1 MGLYG
6 GGGDDAI
13 EFQEEMAE
21 KAYEYDT
28 KTYKYQWGNS
38 AQEGQFIPNEGEI
51 FRKYESQYDAY
62 NKQVAAAT
70 DARLFQER
78 SNRDAWQYGKQRVDF
93 EYQMQQKVQD
103 QQKLTLRDQLTE
115 NTLTR
120 NAADANARLIRDEQ
134 LQQQSFNSRQIL
146 QEFLQ
151 DQGTF
156 GFERERLLN
165 DLGLNEERLDNEVSR
180 ARSDLN
186 TAQKLSAGS
195 TDRQNLELQI
205 KENQL
210 NTKQAQNNADLA
222 SAVSKAASATDITQ
236 RTADLT
242 EGKLLSE
249 EQKARTVLSQRTG
262 DAGLDRTAVE
272 LSYAQKAGDIAASKT
287 ALTQDY
293 ITKEA
298 ANQFNRAA
306 LGIETSEVKQRRDYQ
321 TDAILRDLQNQKAQ
335 AKFGATKANIDALT
349 KAGQAQVSQAGR
361 SQGKSIVAFMGEV
374 GRQQAEMVNTLI
386 HAQKAGEEKVR
397 QTKMSAL
404 NDVQRAAIKSQQL
417 DLQSLEN
424 LNKLSLGI
432 DQANRDLRAAGDIKG
447 LELAKITKGVA
458 DATELTNLTVQDLQ
472 REIGGRKGLTIAN
485 LQDIQK
491 DLASKQRDAAIQ
503 TQDISQTR
511 QGERGLTTNRIQA
524 ILDEL
529 DGRGDQYRVT
539 QDSVNQRRSLLRQGA
554 DIGERKISKGL
565 ADLSTRYGLNQEIVN
580 AMRDSASNQY
590 QQALSENARAKS
602 QADLS
607 AKARVMI
614 DPQRQ
619 PYAPEPRSLPVVQF
633 VPPTKPKV
641 PPAPIKGAKMSYGG
655 MGALDAAMAV
665 GGGALAGI
673 SAYAGLKAAGMVG
686 AATPVGWAI
695 GIGSVL
701 ASFM

>member
-1 MGLYG
+1 MSGG

-13 EFQEEMAE
+13 KFQKEAAK

-28 KTYKYQWGNS
+28 KTYKYQWGDN
-38 AQEGQFIPNEGEI
+38 AQEGQYVRGGEI
-51 FRKYESQYDAY
+51 HRKYAAQYDAY
-62 NKQVAAAT
+62 NKQRYAARDT
-70 DARLFQER
+70 RQFQQD
-78 SNRDAWQYGKQRVDF
+78 SAQDSYNYGRQRVDF
-93 EYQMQQKVQD
+93 EYDMQRRAQD
-103 QQKLTLRDQLTE
+103 QQKLTDTRQRTE
-115 NTLTR
+115 NTLTKL
-120 NAADANARLIRDEQ
+120 AADANARLIRDEQ

-156 GFERERLLN
+156 GFDRERLLN
-165 DLGLNEERLDNEVSR
+165 DLGLNEERLDSEVSR

-186 TAQKLSAGS
+186 TARNLSGGS
-195 TDRQNLELQI
+195 IDRQRLELQI

-210 NTKQAQNNADLA
+210 NTKQAQSDADLA
-222 SAVSKAASATDITQ
+222 SAVTKAASATDITQ

-272 LSYAQKAGDIAASKT
+272 LSYTQKAGDIAASKT

-293 ITKEA
+293 TTKEA
-298 ANQFNRAA
+298 ATKFNRSA
-306 LGIETSEVKQRRDYQ
+306 LGIDTAEVKQRRDYQ

-335 AKFGATKANIDALT
+335 AKFGATKANIEALT

-374 GRQQAEMVNTLI
+374 GRQQAEMVDTLI
-386 HAQKAGEEKVR
+386 RAQSAGEEKVR

-404 NDVQRAAIKSQQL
+404 NDIQRSSIKSQQL

-432 DQANRDLRAAGDIKG
+432 DQANRDLRSAGDIKG
-447 LELAKITKGVA
+447 LELSKITKGVA
-458 DATELTNLTVQDLQ
+458 DATELTNLTVKDLQ

-503 TQDISQTR
+503 DQDISQTR
-511 QGERGLTTNRIQA
+511 QGEADLSTNRIQA
-524 ILDEL
+524 LLDEL
-529 DGRGDQYRVT
+529 SGKQDQFMVT
-539 QDSVNQRRSLLRQGA
+539 RDSVNQRRSLLQQGSN
-554 DIGERKISKGL
+554 IGERKISKGL

-580 AMRDSASNQY
+580 AMKDSASNQY
-590 QQALSENARAKS
+590 QQALSENQRAKS
-602 QADLS
+602 QADLTS
-607 AKARVMI
+607 RARVMI
-614 DPQRQ
+614 DPQRS
-619 PYAPEPRSLPVVQF
+619 PYAPAPRSLPVVEF
-633 VPPTKPKV
+633 VEPTLPKV
-641 PPAPIKGAKMSYGG
+641 PPEPIEGAKMSYGG

-665 GGGALAGI
+665 GGGALAGV

-701 ASFM
+701 ASFL

>member
-1 MGLYG
+1 MSG
-6 GGGDDAI
+6 GGGGNDAVD
-13 EFQEEMAE
+13 FQREAAR

-28 KTYKYQWGNS
+28 KTYKYQWGNN
-38 AQEGQFIPNEGEI
+38 AQEGQYVRGGEI
-51 FRKYESQYDAY
+51 HRKYVAQYDAY
-62 NKQVAAAT
+62 NKQRWAAR
-70 DARLFQER
+70 DARQFQQD
-78 SNRDAWQYGKQRVDF
+78 SAQDAYDYGRQRVDF
-93 EYQMQQKVQD
+93 EYNMQQRARN
-103 QQKLTLRDQLTE
+103 QQIATKNDQLTE

-120 NAADANARLIRDEQ
+120 QAADANARLIRDEQ

-165 DLGLNEERLDNEVSR
+165 DLGLNEERLDNEVAR
-180 ARSDLN
+180 ARSDLT

-195 TDRQNLELQI
+195 TDRQRLELQI

-210 NTKQAQNNADLA
+210 NTKQAQNDADLA
-222 SAVSKAASATDITQ
+222 SAVSKAASASDITQ

-242 EGKLLSE
+242 EGKLLTE

-298 ANQFNRAA
+298 ANQFNRSA
-306 LGIETSEVKQRRDYQ
+306 LGIDTAEVKQRRDYQ

-361 SQGKSIVAFMGEV
+361 SQGKSIVAFMSEV

-386 HAQKAGEEKVR
+386 LAQKSGEEKVR
-397 QTKMSAL
+397 QTKISAL

-485 LQDIQK
+485 LQDIQQ
-491 DLASKQRDAAIQ
+491 DLANKQRDAAIQ

-511 QGERGLTTNRIQA
+511 QGERGLSTNRIQA

-529 DGRGDQYRVT
+529 SGRGDQYRVT

-565 ADLSTRYGLNQEIVN
+565 ADLSTRYGLNQEIIN

-590 QQALSENARAKS
+590 QQALSENQRAKS
-602 QADLS
+602 QADLT

-614 DPQRQ
+614 DPQRA
-619 PYAPEPRSLPVVQF
+619 PYAPAPRQLPVVEF
-633 VPPTKPKV
+633 TEPTLPKV
-641 PPAPIKGAKMSYGG
+641 PPAPIEGAKMSYGG

-673 SAYAGLKAAGMVG
+673 SAYAGLKAAGMT
-686 AATPVGWAI
+686 AAAGPVGWAI

-701 ASFM
+701 ASFL

>member
-1 MGLYG
+1 MSGG

-13 EFQEEMAE
+13 KYQEEAAK
-21 KAYEYDT
+21 KAWEYDT
-28 KTYKYQWGNS
+28 KTYKYQWGNN
-38 AQEGQFIPNEGEI
+38 AVEREGQYVQSGEI
-51 FRKYESQYDAY
+51 HRKYAAQYDAY
-62 NKQVAAAT
+62 NKQVAAAAS
-70 DARLFQER
+70 ARNYQTQ
-78 SNRDAWQYGKQRVDF
+78 SGQDSWQYGKDRVDF
-93 EYQMQQKVQD
+93 EYNMQRRVQD
-103 QQKLTLRDQLTE
+103 QQKLTDIRQQTE
-115 NTLTR
+115 NTLTK
-120 NAADANARLIRDEQ
+120 NTADANARLIRDEQ
-134 LQQQSFNSRQIL
+134 LQQQSFNSKQIL

-165 DLGLNEERLDNEVSR
+165 DLGLNEERLDNEVER

-186 TAQKLSAGS
+186 TARNLSGGS
-195 TDRQNLELQI
+195 IDRQKLELQI

-210 NTKQAQNNADLA
+210 NTKQAQNDSDLT
-222 SAVSKAASATDITQ
+222 SAVAKAASATDITQ

-249 EQKARTVLSQRTG
+249 EQKARTVLSQKTG
-262 DAGLDRTAVE
+262 DAGFDKTAVE

-293 ITKEA
+293 TTKEA
-298 ANQFNRAA
+298 ATKFNRSA
-306 LGIETSEVKQRRDYQ
+306 LGIDTAEVKQRRDYQ

-349 KAGQAQVSQAGR
+349 KSGQAQVSQAGR

-386 HAQKAGEEKVR
+386 LAQKSGEEKVR

-404 NDVQRAAIKSQQL
+404 NDIQRSAIKSQQL

-432 DQANRDLRAAGDIKG
+432 DQANRDLRSAGDIKG

-491 DLASKQRDAAIQ
+491 DLTSKQRDAAIQ

-511 QGERGLTTNRIQA
+511 QGERGLSTNRIQS

-529 DGRGDQYRVT
+529 SGKSDQFNVT
-539 QDSVNQRRSLLRQGA
+539 RDSVNQRRSLLQQGSN
-554 DIGERKISKGL
+554 IGERKISQGL

-580 AMRDSASNQY
+580 AMRSSAYDQY
-590 QQALSENARAKS
+590 QQALSENRRAKS
-602 QADLS
+602 QADLTS
-607 AKARVMI
+607 RARVMI
-614 DPQRQ
+614 DPQRA
-619 PYAPEPRSLPVVQF
+619 PYAPAPRQLPVVEF
-633 VPPTKPKV
+633 VEPTLPKV
-641 PPAPIKGAKMSYGG
+641 PPAPIEGAKMSYGG

-665 GGGALAGI
+665 GGGALAGV
-673 SAYAGLKAAGMVG
+673 SAYAGLQAAGMT
-686 AATPVGWAI
+686 AAAGPVGWAI

-701 ASFM
+701 SSFL

>member
-1 MGLYG
+1 MSKIGKINISIPEKVKVALAG
-6 GGGDDAI
+6 NIINI
-13 EFQEEMAE
+13 EGPLGKKSINVDLDMFNLDIIEGKEISIKPKKVDQNSKRLWGMNRSLINNAVIGSSTGYE
-21 KAYEYDT
+21 KT
-28 KTYKYQWGNS
+28 
-38 AQEGQFIPNEGEI
+38 
-51 FRKYESQYDAY
+51 
-62 NKQVAAAT
+62 
-70 DARLFQER
+70 
-78 SNRDAWQYGKQRVDF
+78 
-93 EYQMQQKVQD
+93 
-103 QQKLTLRDQLTE
+103 
-115 NTLTR
+115 
-120 NAADANARLIRDEQ
+120 
-134 LQQQSFNSRQIL
+134 
-146 QEFLQ
+146 
-151 DQGTF
+151 
-156 GFERERLLN
+156 
-165 DLGLNEERLDNEVSR
+165 
-180 ARSDLN
+180 
-186 TAQKLSAGS
+186 
-195 TDRQNLELQI
+195 LELVGVGYRAAI
-205 KENQL
+205 KGNQL
-210 NTKQAQNNADLA
+210 NTKQAQTDADLA
-222 SAVSKAASATDITQ
+222 SALSKAATASDITQ

-298 ANQFNRAA
+298 ANQFNRSA
-306 LGIETSEVKQRRDYQ
+306 LGIDTAEVKQRRDYQ

-361 SQGKSIVAFMGEV
+361 SQGKSIVAFMSEV
-374 GRQQAEMVNTLI
+374 GRQQTEMVNTLI
-386 HAQKAGEEKVR
+386 LAQKSGEEKVR

-432 DQANRDLRAAGDIKG
+432 DQANRDLRSASDIKG
-447 LELAKITKGVA
+447 LELDKITKGVA
-458 DATELTNLTVQDLQ
+458 DATELTNLTVKDLQ
-472 REIGGRKGLTIAN
+472 REIGGRQGLTIAN
-485 LQDIQK
+485 LRDIQK

-511 QGERGLTTNRIQA
+511 QGERGLSTNRIQA

-529 DGRGDQYRVT
+529 SGKESQYDIT
-539 QDSVNQRRSLLRQGA
+539 QYNVNQRRSLLREGA

-565 ADLSTRYGLNQEIVN
+565 ADLSTRYGLNQEIIN

-590 QQALSENARAKS
+590 QQALSENQRAKS
-602 QADLS
+602 QADLT

-614 DPQRQ
+614 DPQRA
-619 PYAPEPRSLPVVQF
+619 PYAPAPRQLPVVEF
-633 VPPTKPKV
+633 VEPTLPKV
-641 PPAPIKGAKMSYGG
+641 PPAPIEGAKMSYGG

-673 SAYAGLKAAGMVG
+673 SAYAGLKAAGI
-686 AATPVGWAI
+686 AASTATPIGWAI
-695 GIGSVL
+695 GIGTVL
-701 ASFM
+701 SSFL

>member
-1 MGLYG
+1 MSG
-6 GGGDDAI
+6 GGGSDDVI
-13 EFQEEMAE
+13 RYQREMAA

-28 KTYKYQWGNS
+28 KTYKYQWGNE
-38 AQEGQFIPNEGEI
+38 AQEGQYVRSGEI
-51 FRKYESQYDAY
+51 HRKYAAQYDSY
-62 NKQVAAAT
+62 NKQKAAAESARNYQT
-70 DARLFQER
+70 QSGQDAH
-78 SNRDAWQYGKQRVDF
+78 AYGVDRIDF
-93 EYQMQQKVQD
+93 EYNMQQRARD
-103 QQKLTLRDQLTE
+103 QQVATKNLQLTE

-156 GFERERLLN
+156 GFKKEQLLN
-165 DLGLNEERLDNEVSR
+165 DLGLNEERLDNEVAR
-180 ARSDLN
+180 ATSNLN
-186 TAQKLSAGS
+186 TAEKLGEGEI
-195 TDRQNLELQI
+195 DRQRLELQI

-210 NTKQAQNNADLA
+210 NIKQAQNDANLA
-222 SAVSKAASATDITQ
+222 SAVTKAASAADITQ

-249 EQKARTVLSQRTG
+249 EQKAKTVLSQRTG

-306 LGIETSEVKQRRDYQ
+306 LGIDTAEVKQRRDYQ

-361 SQGKSIVAFMGEV
+361 SQGKSIVAFMSEV

-386 HAQKAGEEKVR
+386 LARKSGEEKVR
-397 QTKMSAL
+397 QTKINAL
-404 NDVQRAAIKSQQL
+404 NAVQRSAIKSQQL
-417 DLQSLEN
+417 DLQSLDN

-432 DQANRDLRAAGDIKG
+432 DQANRDLIAAGDIKG
-447 LELAKITKGVA
+447 LELSKITKGVA

-485 LQDIQK
+485 LEDIQK
-491 DLASKQRDAAIQ
+491 DLASKQKDAAIQ
-503 TQDISQTR
+503 TEDIHQTR
-511 QGERGLTTNRIQA
+511 QGERGLSTNRIESIIA
-524 ILDEL
+524 DLE
-529 DGRGDQYRVT
+529 GKVDQYSVT
-539 QDSVNQRRSLLRQGA
+539 RASVNQRRSLLRGGA
-554 DIGERKISKGL
+554 DIGEREISKGL
-565 ADLSTRYGLNQEIVN
+565 ADLSTRYGLNQEIIS
-580 AMRDSASNQY
+580 AMEDSASNQY
-590 QQALSENARAKS
+590 QQALSENERAES
-602 QADLS
+602 QADLT

-614 DPQRQ
+614 DPQRA
-619 PYAPEPRSLPVVQF
+619 PYAPAPRTLPVVEF
-633 VPPTKPKV
+633 VEPTLPKV
-641 PPAPIKGAKMSYGG
+641 PPAPIEGAKMSYGG
-655 MGALDAAMAV
+655 MGALDAAMVV

-673 SAYAGLKAAGMVG
+673 SAYAGLRAAGFAAG
-686 AATPVGWAI
+686 TATPIGWAI
-695 GIGSVL
+695 GIGTVL
-701 ASFM
+701 SSFL

>member
-1 MGLYG
+1 MSGG

-13 EFQEEMAE
+13 KFQKEAAK

-28 KTYKYQWGNS
+28 KTYKYQWGNN
-38 AQEGQFIPNEGEI
+38 AQEGQYVRGGEI
-51 FRKYESQYDAY
+51 YRKYVSQYDSY
-62 NKQVAAAT
+62 NKQRQAAR
-70 DARLFQER
+70 DARQFQQDSAED
-78 SNRDAWQYGKQRVDF
+78 SYDYGRDRVDF
-93 EYQMQQKVQD
+93 EYNMQRRVQD
-103 QQKLTLRDQLTE
+103 QQKLTDTRQRTE
-115 NTLTR
+115 NILTK

-134 LQQQSFNSRQIL
+134 LQQQSFNSKQVL

-165 DLGLNEERLDNEVSR
+165 DLGLNEERLDNEVAR

-186 TAQKLSAGS
+186 TARNLSGGS
-195 TDRQNLELQI
+195 VDRQNLELQI

-210 NTKQAQNNADLA
+210 NTKQAQNDADLD
-222 SAVSKAASATDITQ
+222 SAVTKAASASDITQ

-272 LSYAQKAGDIAASKT
+272 LSYTQKAGDIAASKT

-298 ANQFNRAA
+298 ANQFNRSA
-306 LGIETSEVKQRRDYQ
+306 LGIDTAEVKQRRDYQ

-361 SQGKSIVAFMGEV
+361 SQGKSIVTFMGEV

-386 HAQKAGEEKVR
+386 LAQKSGEEKVR

-404 NDVQRAAIKSQQL
+404 NDIQRSAIKSQQL
-417 DLQSLEN
+417 DLQSLDN

-511 QGERGLTTNRIQA
+511 QGERGLTTNRIQS

-529 DGRGDQYRVT
+529 SGKSDQFNVT
-539 QDSVNQRRSLLRQGA
+539 RDSVNQRRSLLRGGA

-565 ADLSTRYGLNQEIVN
+565 ADLSTRYGLNQEIIN

-590 QQALSENARAKS
+590 QQALSENQRAKS
-602 QADLS
+602 QADLTS
-607 AKARVMI
+607 RARVMI
-614 DPQRQ
+614 DPQRA
-619 PYAPEPRSLPVVQF
+619 PYAPAPRQLPVVEF
-633 VPPTKPKV
+633 VEPTLPKV
-641 PPAPIKGAKMSYGG
+641 PPAPIEGAKMSYGG

-673 SAYAGLKAAGMVG
+673 SAYSGLKAAGMAG
-686 AATPVGWAI
+686 AAGPVGWAI

-701 ASFM
+701 ASFL

>member
-1 MGLYG
+1 MSGG

-13 EFQEEMAE
+13 RYQKEMAE

-28 KTYKYQWGNS
+28 KTYKYQWGDN
-38 AQEGQFIPNEGEI
+38 AQEGQYVRSGEI
-51 FRKYESQYDAY
+51 HRKYAAQYDAY
-62 NKQVAAAT
+62 NKQRYAAR
-70 DARLFQER
+70 DARAFQQA
-78 SNRDAWQYGKQRVDF
+78 SAQDSWQYGKDRVDF
-93 EYQMQQKVQD
+93 EYDMQRRARD
-103 QQKLTLRDQLTE
+103 QQVSTKNDQLTE

-134 LQQQSFNSRQIL
+134 LQQQGFNSRQIL

-165 DLGLNEERLDNEVSR
+165 DLGLNEERLDNEVAR
-180 ARSDLN
+180 ARSDLT

-195 TDRQNLELQI
+195 TNRQKLELQI

-210 NTKQAQNNADLA
+210 NTKQAQNESDLT
-222 SAVSKAASATDITQ
+222 SAVAKAASATDITQ

-249 EQKARTVLSQRTG
+249 EQKARTVLSQKTG
-262 DAGLDRTAVE
+262 DAGFDRTAVE

-293 ITKEA
+293 TTKEA
-298 ANQFNRAA
+298 ATKFNRSA
-306 LGIETSEVKQRRDYQ
+306 LGIDTAEVKQRRDYQ

-386 HAQKAGEEKVR
+386 LAQKSGEEKVR

-404 NDVQRAAIKSQQL
+404 NDIQRSAIKSQQL

-432 DQANRDLRAAGDIKG
+432 DQANRDLRSAGDIKG
-447 LELAKITKGVA
+447 LELDKITKGVA

-511 QGERGLTTNRIQA
+511 EGERGLSTNRIQS

-529 DGRGDQYRVT
+529 SGRESQFDVT
-539 QDSVNQRRSLLRQGA
+539 RTSVNERRDLLRRGA
-554 DIGERKISKGL
+554 NIGERKISQGM
-565 ADLSTRYGLNQEIVN
+565 ADLSTRYGLNQEIVD
-580 AMRDSASNQY
+580 AMRSSASNQY
-590 QQALSENARAKS
+590 QQALTENERAKS

-614 DPQRQ
+614 DPQRA
-619 PYAPEPRSLPVVQF
+619 PYAPAPRQLPVVEF
-633 VPPTKPKV
+633 VEPTLPKV
-641 PPAPIKGAKMSYGG
+641 PPAPIEGAKMSYGG

-673 SAYAGLKAAGMVG
+673 SAYAGLKAAGFAAG
-686 AATPVGWAI
+686 TATPIGWAI

-701 ASFM
+701 SSFL